1 MENHTA
7 GQLRRLKH
15 MRGVREHGKIGSEKY
30 LGPRKSCLRGTVG
43 RPAGVQGLAT
53 EEVVDL

>member
-1 MENHTA
+1 MESNTA
-7 GQLRRLKH
+7 GQIVRPKC

-43 RPAGVQGLAT
+43 RPAGIQGLAN
-53 EEVVDL
+53 EEIADL